1 MTETVTCGRPPW
13 VRIAAMVT
21 WRCTATA
28 IAALCGA
35 GLACSPGAEP
45 KATIESV
52 SPPSAYN
59 DVGLSLEIKGGDFRP
74 AYQFDTMAGAASV
87 QQAFSGVLS
96 PAESTAGLA
105 AVVIDP
111 VVWDGARAL
120 RATVPAGVAAG
131 VYDVTITDPRGEVI
145 TLPAG
150 FTSLGPD
157 LHPPVIVVEHPRDD
171 TIVGAGS
178 EVTVSLSADDGSGS
192 LTTLTWSVTWS
203 AGEWKTGTCEVG
215 AGASSML
222 CSFRFMAPP
231 LAAGSEPM
239 AITLAAVDSMS
250 NVDPVIIPLLLAP
263 RPTLITLSAYNGAAG
278 GKQPIVVTGTGFV
291 PSNGVSFGSMVVVDG
306 QRLETVFKSETELEA
321 TTVPH
326 DPGLAL
332 VSVRTGGASSPRS
345 IMFQFYAA
353 PLLKAI
359 EPQSG
364 PEAGGNPVTIV
375 GRHFTRDTKIFF
387 TDGGLQ
393 SEELG
398 SPLYRGPSRID
409 GFAPRNPTS
418 GPIVHVFAR
427 DPIGGIGQL
436 LGAYVYESSP

>member
-1 MTETVTCGRPPW
+1 MIETATCGRLPW

-21 WRCTATA
+21 WRCTAAA

-35 GLACSPGAEP
+35 GLACSSGAEP
-45 KATIESV
+45 KAAIDSV
-52 SPPSAYN
+52 SPSSAYN
-59 DVGLSLEIKGGDFRP
+59 DIGLSLEIKGGDFRP
-74 AYQFDTMAGAASV
+74 AYEFDTMAGAASV

-96 PAESTAGLA
+96 PAESGAGLA
-105 AVVIDP
+105 PVVIDP
-111 VVWDGARAL
+111 VSWDGPRAL
-120 RATVPAGVAAG
+120 RATVPSGVAAG
-131 VYDVTITDPRGEVI
+131 VYDVTITDPRGEII

-157 LHPPVIVVEHPRDD
+157 LHPPVIVVEHPRAD
-171 TIVGAGS
+171 TIVGAGA
-178 EVTVSLSADDGSGS
+178 EVTVNVSAYDGVGS
-192 LTTLTWSVTWS
+192 LAMLTWSVTWS
-203 AGEWKTGTCEVG
+203 AGEWKAGTCEIG
-215 AGASSML
+215 AGASSMP

-239 AITLAAVDSMS
+239 AINLLAVDSEENS
-250 NVDPVIIPLLLAP
+250 YPVTVPLLLAP

-278 GKQPIVVTGTGFV
+278 LRQPLVVTGTGFV
-291 PSNGVSFGSMVVVDG
+291 PSNGPSSGTVVLVDG
-306 QRLETVFKSETELEA
+306 QVLDTNFKSDTELEA

-345 IMFQFYAA
+345 ITFYFYAA

-359 EPQSG
+359 EPQIG
-364 PEAGGNPVTIV
+364 PEAGGNAVTIV

-393 SEELG
+393 SDELV

-409 GFAPRNPTS
+409 GFAPGNPTG

-436 LGAYVYESSP
+436 LEAYVYESSQ